1 MKEPLMLILGYTGQL
16 LFGGRF
22 VIQWLV
28 SERKGRSVIP
38 LAFWLLSLAGG
49 LLMLGY
55 AILRRDQVFIVGQA
69 AGLAVYLRNLMLI
82 RKEAL
87 RDVREIGA

>member
-1 MKEPLMLILGYTGQL
+1 MKEPFMLLLGYSAQV
-16 LFGGRF
+16 LFAGRF
-22 VIQWLV
+22 AIQWLV

-55 AILRRDQVFIVGQA
+55 ALLRRDQVFIVGQA
-69 AGLAVYLRNLMLI
+69 AGLAVYLRNLFLI
-82 RKEAL
+82 RREAL
-87 RDVREIGA
+87 RDAREIGA